1 VTVSFNDPFPG
12 WIDNFYGVTG
22 ILIGGGKGV
31 LRVFNAS
38 KYICLDAMPVD
49 IVIKSIIIT
58 TWKLGLNTYDYQQ
71 KYQCISKYAYLI
83 ALSYKYEKESFLS
96 SIKIYQ
102 HFRRIVRILLNF
114 SLIFCPIKKFKIK
127 KG

>member
-1 VTVSFNDPFPG
+1 MTSSLKVPFPG
-12 WIDNFYGVTG
+12 WTDNFYGLTG
-22 ILIGGGKGV
+22 ILVGGGIGV

-38 KYICLDAMPVD
+38 KHICVDVIPVD

-83 ALSYKYEKESFLS
+83 ALNYKYEKESYPS

-102 HFRRIVRILLNF
+102 HIRGVGRILI
-114 SLIFCPIKKFKIK
+114 SH
-127 KG
+127 